1 MALVM
6 IAAPAT
12 EPISL
17 AEAKA
22 HLRVDADDEDA
33 LLGSLI
39 VAARAFVEKILAG
52 ALITQEWS
60 LFLDAWPRGGTV
72 TLPIAPVQDVA
83 AVRVYDPD
91 DVPADVDEEGY
102 SVDVLSEPARLVLS
116 ASGVQLLPARLLN
129 AYEIAFTAG
138 YGDEADDVPEP
149 IRQAVKLLVA
159 HWFEHREP
167 VVLGEMPQEVPATI
181 ASLLSPYRRVR
192 L

>member
-1 MALVM
+1 MTAGP
-6 IAAPAT
+6 AA

-39 VAARAFVEKILAG
+39 VAARAFVEKILAR

-60 LFLDAWPRGGTV
+60 LYLDAWPRGGTIM
-72 TLPIAPVQDVA
+72 LPIGPVQDVA

-91 DVPADVDEEGY
+91 DMPAELDEEAY
-102 SVDVLSEPARLVLS
+102 SVDALSEPARLILS

-129 AYEIAFTAG
+129 AYEIAFAAGRRRGLGRAGANSAGHQTARR
-138 YGDEADDVPEP
+138 A
-149 IRQAVKLLVA
+149 LVRA
-159 HWFEHREP
+159 SRA
-167 VVLGEMPQEVPATI
+167 VVLGEAPQEVPATI